1 MASVKKQHQHAECLN
16 SWGVSFGLTTLRLLT
31 LVSEGYLLKGSTE
44 HNFLNS
50 VVWIRNTFYSG
61 DQEIHFLL
69 LRAKGV
75 KERERAASQTPLYSL
90 VSWPHT
96 SLPWLPCRG
105 GMNPSLKFAQMS
117 RLVILHMHQKGI
129 KSFISYIMRLSGE
142 SRASS
147 QASLKMA

>member
-90 VSWPHT
+90 ASITALQSTHFFPFPLPT
-96 SLPWLPCRG
+96 SL
-105 GMNPSLKFAQMS
+105 
-117 RLVILHMHQKGI
+117 
-129 KSFISYIMRLSGE
+129 
-142 SRASS
+142 S
-147 QASLKMA
+147 QATIILFLDWAFGIQSFSSHRVEVTLR